1 MCCGKQKSVYG
12 KTYDEC
18 LRKLNDGVSH
28 RDEQRGDV
36 SDKLLIDWLYEFLS
50 VYKKDKV
57 GSETYKQMQRNV
69 RIHIE
74 PNIDDIG
81 LKLAEVRPIH
91 LQRVL
96 NAVER
101 IRTRESV
108 YNILSGAMRQAY
120 AEQLVKFNPMLAVG
134 HVKAKRNKGMALTVD
149 EQAAFSEKL
158 EGSRLEKYYLFCLY
172 SGCRRNEALGV
183 RREDIDEEKQ
193 LVHIRGTK
201 TESSDRYIPL
211 FDTVFDTISD
221 ILFGKKPSEK
231 LFDFMPDYVSKR
243 FKKYCPGHVLHDLRH
258 TFATRALDAGV
269 PMKVVQTWLGH
280 SELST
285 TADIYTDVSR
295 ELSFDEAKKL
305 DRYFTVQGVKHGGQN
320 GLRIAGENAE
330 NSDTK
335 FDTKTHGK

>member
-1 MCCGKQKSVYG
+1 MLRQAKVE
-12 KTYDEC
+12 TYDEC
-18 LRKLNDGVSH
+18 LQKLNDGILRRNERS
-28 RDEQRGDV
+28 DAT
-36 SDKLLIDWLYEFLS
+36 DKLLVDWLYEFLS
-50 VYKKDKV
+50 VYKNGKV
-57 GSETYKQMQRNV
+57 AVETYKQMLRNI

-74 PNIDDIG
+74 PNIDDVG
-81 LKLAEVRPIH
+81 LKLADVRPIH
-91 LQRVL
+91 LQRIL

-108 YNILSGAMRQAY
+108 YNVLSGAMRQAY

-134 HVKAKRNKGMALTVD
+134 RVKAKRNKGKALTVD
-149 EQAAFSEKL
+149 EQAELMEKL
-158 EGSRLEKYYLFCLY
+158 EGSKLEKYYLFCLY

-183 RREDIDEEKQ
+183 CRGDVDEKSG
-193 LVHIRGTK
+193 VIHIRGTK
-201 TESSDRYIPL
+201 TEGSDRYIPL
-211 FDTVFDTISD
+211 FDTIFDTISD
-221 ILFGKKPSEK
+221 ILFGKNEGEK

-280 SELST
+280 ADLST

-305 DRYFTVQGVKHGGQN
+305 DRYFTVRGVKHDDKN

-330 NSDTK
+330 NFDTK

>member
-18 LRKLNDGVSH
+18 LQKLNDGILRRNERS
-28 RDEQRGDV
+28 DAT
-36 SDKLLIDWLYEFLS
+36 DKLLVDWLYEFLS
-50 VYKKDKV
+50 VYKNGKV
-57 GSETYKQMQRNV
+57 AVETYKQMQRNI

-74 PNIDDIG
+74 PNIDDVG
-81 LKLAEVRPIH
+81 LKLADVRPIH
-91 LQRVL
+91 LQRIL

-108 YNILSGAMRQAY
+108 YNVLSGAMRQAY

-134 HVKAKRNKGMALTVD
+134 RVKAKRNKGKALTVD
-149 EQAAFSEKL
+149 EHAEFMEKL
-158 EGSRLEKYYLFCLY
+158 EGSKLEKYYLFCLY

-183 RREDIDEEKQ
+183 CRGDVDEKSG
-193 LVHIRGTK
+193 VIHIRGTK
-201 TESSDRYIPL
+201 TEGSDRFIPL
-211 FDTVFDTISD
+211 FDTIFD
-221 ILFGKKPSEK
+221 ILFGKNEGEK

-280 SELST
+280 ADLST

-305 DRYFTVQGVKHGGQN
+305 DRYFTVRGVKHDDKN

-330 NSDTK
+330 NFDTK

>member
-18 LRKLNDGVSH
+18 LQKLNDGILRRNERS
-28 RDEQRGDV
+28 DAT
-36 SDKLLIDWLYEFLS
+36 DKLLVDWLYEFLS
-50 VYKKDKV
+50 VYKNGKV
-57 GSETYKQMQRNV
+57 AVETYKQMLRNI

-74 PNIDDIG
+74 PNIDDVG
-81 LKLAEVRPIH
+81 LKLADVRPIH
-91 LQRVL
+91 LQRIL

-108 YNILSGAMRQAY
+108 YNVLSGAMRQAY

-134 HVKAKRNKGMALTVD
+134 RVKAKRNKGKALTVD
-149 EQAAFSEKL
+149 EQAELMEKL
-158 EGSRLEKYYLFCLY
+158 EGSKLEKYYLFCLY

-183 RREDIDEEKQ
+183 CRGDVDEKSG
-193 LVHIRGTK
+193 VIHIRGTK
-201 TESSDRYIPL
+201 TEGSDRYIPL
-211 FDTVFDTISD
+211 FDTIFDTISD
-221 ILFGKKPSEK
+221 ILLGKNEGEK

-280 SELST
+280 ADLST

-305 DRYFTVQGVKHGGQN
+305 DRYFTVRGVKHDDKN

-330 NSDTK
+330 NFDTK